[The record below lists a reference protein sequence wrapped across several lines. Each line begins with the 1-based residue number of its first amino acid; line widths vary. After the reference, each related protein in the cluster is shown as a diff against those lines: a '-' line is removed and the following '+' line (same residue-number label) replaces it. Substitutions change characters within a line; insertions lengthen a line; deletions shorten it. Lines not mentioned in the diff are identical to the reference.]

1 MPLKLTVK
9 YPESLK
15 GAGKIAKI
23 DSQKPSILLEAG
35 KALQELLAEWMRQ
48 LNSSRS
54 KHGSNHWNP
63 SGIHEPVVDGDN
75 VSVPIF
81 IPGITRALHDI
92 VINPVEAKA
101 LAIPVSESAYGMSP
115 REYNNVHPKGTKEAL
130 FRPKGKDY
138 LAKNDNGSLVVMYI
152 LRGSVHQNQD
162 ETLLPPN
169 DQMNHTISESVSE
182 SIRAILESV

>member
-1 MPLKLTVK
+1 MPLRLEVT

-15 GAGKIAKI
+15 GVGKIADIESKK
-23 DSQKPSILLEAG
+23 SSILLEAG
-35 KALQELLAEWMRQ
+35 KSLQELLAQWMRD
-48 LNSSRS
+48 LNSARS
-54 KHGSNHWNP
+54 KHGSDHWKP
-63 SGIHEPVVDGDN
+63 SGIHEPVVDGDS

-92 VINPVEAKA
+92 VIRPVEAKA

-138 LAKNDNGSLVVMYI
+138 LAKNDDGSLVVMYI

-169 DQMNHTISESVSE
+169 DQMNQTISESVSE
-182 SIRAILESV
+182 SIRAILESE